1 VKLRIRGDSLRLRLT
16 RGEVQQ
22 LRATG
27 RVSDTTRFGPRTLEY
42 ALYSA
47 DIDAPR
53 ARFEADCI
61 EVALPRALANT
72 WADTEQ
78 VGIEAEQALDEGPDP
93 DALRLLIEKD
103 FQCLAPRAGEED
115 SDTFPHP
122 GADAG
127 ASC

>member
-1 VKLRIRGDSLRLRLT
+1 MKLRIRGDSLRLRLT

-27 RVSDTTRFGPRTLEY
+27 RVSATTRFGPRTLEY
-42 ALYSA
+42 ALCSTE
-47 DIDAPR
+47 IDAPR

-72 WADTEQ
+72 WADSEQ
-78 VGIEAEQALDEGPDP
+78 VGIEAEQDLDLPA
-93 DALRLLIEKD
+93 DAGTLRLLIEKD
-103 FQCLAPRAGEED
+103 FQCLAPRDGEQD

-122 GADAG
+122 DAESG

>member
-1 VKLRIRGDSLRLRLT
+1 MKLRIRGDSLRLRLT

-27 RVSDTTRFGPRTLEY
+27 RVSATTDFGARTLEY
-42 ALYSA
+42 ALA
-47 DIDAPR
+47 TAEVDAAQ
-53 ARFEADCI
+53 ARFEGDCI
-61 EVALPRALANT
+61 EVTLPRTTANA

-78 VGIEAEQALDEGPDP
+78 VGIEAEQG
-93 DALRLLIEKD
+93 ALRLLIEKD

-122 GADAG
+122 NADSG

>member
-1 VKLRIRGDSLRLRLT
+1 MKLRIRGDSLRLRLT

-22 LRATG
+22 LRTTG
-27 RVSDTTRFGPRTLEY
+27 RVSASTQFGARTLEY
-42 ALYSA
+42 VLCSA
-47 DIDAPR
+47 DVDAAQ
-53 ARFEADCI
+53 ARFEGDCI
-61 EVALPRALANT
+61 EVTLPRSLANT

-78 VGIEAEQALDEGPDP
+78 VGIEAEQGV
-93 DALRLLIEKD
+93 LRLLIEKD

-122 GADAG
+122 DADSG

>member
-27 RVSDTTRFGPRTLEY
+27 RVSAATHFGPRTFEY
-42 ALYSA
+42 ALCSA
-47 DIDAPR
+47 EIDAPR

-61 EVALPRALANT
+61 EVALPRALAND
-72 WADTEQ
+72 WADSER
-78 VGIEAEQALDEGPDP
+78 VGIEAEQAVDGGADP
-93 DALRLLIEKD
+93 RVLRLLIEKD

-122 GADAG
+122 EADSG